1 MITFVLTQL
10 NTHKKIE
17 IMRNNAV
24 QFIENF
30 GAVED
35 WKDMTMGD
43 FIKSDI
49 SDLIIQLMKPE
60 LDLRESRQMWLKS
73 ISILSFF

>member
-1 MITFVLTQL
+1 
-10 NTHKKIE
+10 
-17 IMRNNAV
+17 MRNNAV

-49 SDLIIQLMKPE
+49 SELKKKEYGNFSDLDSAKCLIDT
-60 LDLRESRQMWLKS
+60 LDKNAEFSRRAAAKYLH
-73 ISILSFF
+73 SILP